1 MINIIIN
8 FGSPYYRNHLR
19 AVLPSISFPL
29 IYYSD
34 ESRNI
39 WDGKKVSK
47 YSMVTNDF
55 WRRLYEQNH
64 SESTVT
70 KLNLGQPNNPF
81 NFGCVLMAQA

>member
-1 MINIIIN
+1 MIDIIIN

-19 AVLPSISFPL
+19 GVLLSNSFPL
-29 IYYSD
+29 IYHSD

-55 WRRLYEQNH
+55 WRRLYERNH

>member
-1 MINIIIN
+1 MIDIIIN

-19 AVLPSISFPL
+19 GVLPSISFPL
-29 IYYSD
+29 IYDSD

-47 YSMVTNDF
+47 YSMVADDF
-55 WRRLYEQNH
+55 WRRLHGQNH

-70 KLNLGQPNNPF
+70 ELNLKQPNNPLILVVF
-81 NFGCVLMAQA
+81 